1 MKYGVLGSGI
11 VAQTLST
18 GLKKHGHVVMT
29 GTREPAK
36 LQSWSDKH
44 GIRIGSFADTA
55 AFGDVVLL
63 AVKGS
68 AAKDVL
74 SLATAENLNG
84 KAVIDAT
91 NPIADAPPDEGL
103 LSFFTLPEGS
113 LMEHLQIAF
122 PKAKFVKAFSCTG
135 AANFIDPFYREG
147 KPTMFICGSDDSAKH
162 AVSALLDDLGW
173 DVADMG
179 GAKAARAI
187 EPLCMLW
194 CIPGFLHNQWSHAFK
209 LLR

>member
-1 MKYGVLGSGI
+1 
-11 VAQTLST
+11 VAQTLSE
-18 GLKKHGHVVMT
+18 GLKKHGHEVMT

-36 LQSWSDKH
+36 LQSWGDEH

-63 AVKGS
+63 AVKGA
-68 AAKDVL
+68 AAKDAL

-84 KAVIDAT
+84 KIVIDAT
-91 NPIADAPPDEGL
+91 NPIADLPPDEGL
-103 LSFFTLPEGS
+103 LTLFTLPEGS

-122 PKAKFVKAFSCTG
+122 PKAKFVKAFNSTG
-135 AANFIDPFYREG
+135 AANFIDPSYREG
-147 KPTMFICGSDDSAKH
+147 KPTMFICGSDAGAKQT
-162 AVSALLDDLGW
+162 VSTLLDDLGW

-187 EPLCMLW
+187 EPLCVLW
-194 CIPGFLHNQWSHAFK
+194 CIPGFLHNQWTHAFK
-209 LLR
+209 LLK